1 MWHTCKMENYLAKK
15 KKRDRYEVLLNAATW
30 INLEKIMLSEIIQP
44 QKPNIVLLK
53 VYDIQNRRIYG
64 NKLG

>member
-1 MWHTCKMENYLAKK
+1 MWHIYKMENYLAK

-44 QKPNIVLLK
+44 HKPNIVLLK